1 VGQFARPLIA
11 GASAAAAA
19 PVTAATALSAGTV
32 LPVTAALGAGIAA
45 GTAINRANPELLQG
59 LFGAGESF
67 RDRYSSKNVGIG
79 PDGFS
84 RQTRELAQRQN
95 APGSTPAAIPAG
107 SASSNRAAEIN
118 RMNQQGGGSPLQSRT
133 ASAWDPGMREYVQSI
148 GNEAASQRQ
157 ANVVGGRPAI
167 WGMDSYP
174 EINPGTEVY
183 WKRPDIQ
190 KWANANERLA
200 NELRQRKGLPAL
212 RKNAD
217 GSLIFDGDNVSPY
230 ADAFS
235 QDVPAELRGRSM
247 QDVFGQQPLDL
258 AYKSSGMSFTP
269 EQFTGGAPTPSAAAY
284 SAPTVST
291 SFNRQQGAQPVASV
305 NVPVAQAFE
314 SDALL
319 APANFKSSVQV
330 DPSMWSRGADKVS
343 DAYDAELDPSN
354 EFLRRFRDRARRPS

>member
-1 VGQFARPLIA
+1 MPVPLLLPVLAA
-11 GASAAAAA
+11 GAAGAGVGAALNNAQLNPLGFLEDAVNRRWLQWYSTGKDKPGAAERLNREIQGSAAAKRRRH
-19 PVTAATALSAGTV
+19 
-32 LPVTAALGAGIAA
+32 
-45 GTAINRANPELLQG
+45 RAQQ
-59 LFGAGESF
+59 
-67 RDRYSSKNVGIG
+67 V
-79 PDGFS
+79 
-84 RQTRELAQRQN
+84 
-95 APGSTPAAIPAG
+95 APGSSVPALTVG
-107 SASSNRAAEIN
+107 TSRSNRAAEAN

-174 EINPGTEVY
+174 ETNPGTEVY